1 MQPKSQTLRSEYDDK
16 SIMHYGG
23 SKEGCRNSKEPYM
36 VLKSTGKAIP
46 DNKEL
51 SPLDIKFLK
60 EVYAAPKPRNEFLLT
75 KIIEMNRY
83 YHSIR
88 IIPALLKNH
97 ASIIYNKLHQA
108 PSRQHFK
115 NRRF

>member
-1 MQPKSQTLRSEYDDK
+1 MPPKSQTLRSEYDDK

-51 SPLDIKFLK
+51 RRVFTLI
-60 EVYAAPKPRNEFLLT
+60 LLRSLCDWLT
-75 KIIEMNRY
+75 LARLVTSLAESTI
-83 YHSIR
+83 
-88 IIPALLKNH
+88 
-97 ASIIYNKLHQA
+97 
-108 PSRQHFK
+108 
-115 NRRF
+115 